1 MSFVSS
7 FDHTN
12 SMTDSKLTKQQI
24 AKLKENYALMIVDG
38 MDMDSLITIAVETIE
53 QNIERWDEE
62 DLKEE
67 ILEYYGDETWTDLR
81 ENL

>member
-1 MSFVSS
+1 
-7 FDHTN
+7 
-12 SMTDSKLTKQQI
+12 MTDSKLTKQQI